1 MIRLFSKI
9 QGLYNSHYEYA
20 LSRFAIT
27 CDCILLTFSLIRRC
41 CIRSTR
47 MLENIIFIP
56 CLREISTGRSIIYVP
71 DGQHDIVTYAVYCLR
86 DVLISP
92 AIAIA
97 FMQSSNL
104 IDIYFCCLS
113 ELDHHSFKSFIA
125 LHRPPDLQER
135 AHPQQVIS
143 SLSPL
148 DQTTLGGLLHYESVI
163 FSLSLSL
170 QFFWCL
176 REHSPDQWPCP
187 PTGQS
192 GSTEPPLKYKTQ

>member
-1 MIRLFSKI
+1 
-9 QGLYNSHYEYA
+9 
-20 LSRFAIT
+20 
-27 CDCILLTFSLIRRC
+27 
-41 CIRSTR
+41 

-71 DGQHDIVTYAVYCLR
+71 DGQHDIVSYAVYCLR

-187 PTGQS
+187 NRSVWFNRTTPKIQNTIENKSGTIEGQ
-192 GSTEPPLKYKTQ
+192 EWYLKSWNS